1 MNAIESK
8 IQFIKDDDYVYFN
21 EFIYK
26 IFKFKYTKLDQNI
39 FQLRTKSMLQE
50 ENSFD
55 DIIQEMTKN
64 HIKHQNDSFIRSHQR
79 NHLEH

>member
-39 FQLRTKSMLQE
+39 F
-50 ENSFD
+50 
-55 DIIQEMTKN
+55 
-64 HIKHQNDSFIRSHQR
+64 
-79 NHLEH
+79 

>member
-1 MNAIESK
+1 MQGCFFHGKTKKQKDFMNAIESK

-39 FQLRTKSMLQE
+39 F
-50 ENSFD
+50 
-55 DIIQEMTKN
+55 
-64 HIKHQNDSFIRSHQR
+64 
-79 NHLEH
+79 